1 MSLRMVTGFLLLMT
15 TSALS
20 QMPNSLDRAMQRPTL
35 GGTSGVTI
43 PPNPAGSL
51 TQRHKN
57 PDGTLCLQ
65 VSGVARPLGAS
76 DKLFNHW
83 VYVRNECSTG
93 IRLQICYYATT
104 SCIDVN
110 VPGRDRKE
118 AILGTMP
125 SIKDFRYE
133 YREKF

>member
-1 MSLRMVTGFLLLMT
+1 MSLRMATVSLLLMT
-15 TSALS
+15 TSAWS
-20 QMPNSLDRAMQRPTL
+20 QSPTSYDRAMQRPTV
-35 GGTSGVTI
+35 GGTAGVTI
-43 PPNPAGSL
+43 PASPAGSL
-51 TQRHKN
+51 IQRHKN
-57 PDGTLCLQ
+57 PDGSLCLQ

-83 VYVRNECSTG
+83 VYVKNQCSLG

-104 SCIDVN
+104 SCIDVA

-118 AILGTMP
+118 AILGTLP